1 MDNISYDKTRNVN
14 AHIDYKTKARGGPFL
29 QQLFQLYGYV
39 NSIYHPVS
47 GDGVIDLSDGAIHS
61 IKIEVKDPVGNRSE
75 LEYKVKYN
83 GNMVKDLGPPGKK
96 FYPMMLDG
104 SESNDFAF
112 YIGEKCL
119 YDSIDINFLKLPYPN
134 LNGVSNVYMV
144 GSTNIPLQD
153 SFLVRIKT
161 ITALSPDKKN
171 KTVMERSAGS
181 KRDVK
186 KVEWQNDWA
195 SAHFRELGI
204 FQLVVDDE
212 PPVIVPVG
220 FRDGANV
227 SKAKRIVFMVKDNMG
242 SFKNFRAELDG
253 NWLRFTNDK
262 GRSFIYK
269 FDEHCP
275 KGKHELK
282 VSVEDEAGNV
292 TVKVFRFVK

>member
-1 MDNISYDKTRNVN
+1 S
-14 AHIDYKTKARGGPFL
+14 GGPFL

-75 LEYKVKYN
+75 MEYKVQYKPTTISN
-83 GNMVKDLGPPGKK
+83 WQPPGKK

-104 SESNDFAF
+104 FETDDCAF
-112 YIGEKCL
+112 YIGEKSL
-119 YDSIDINFLKLPYPN
+119 YDSVHINYYSAIASSPN
-134 LNGVSNVYMV
+134 VVSKVNTIGATY
-144 GSTNIPLQD
+144 IPLQD

-161 ITALSPDKKN
+161 NENLSSAKKN

-186 KVEWQNDWA
+186 KVEWRNDWA
-195 SAHFRELGI
+195 SAHFRDFGS
-204 FQLVVDDE
+204 FQLVVDEE
-212 PPVIVPVG
+212 PPVIIPVG

-227 SKAKRIVFMVKDNMG
+227 SRAKRIVFIVKDNMG

-253 NWLRFTNDK
+253 SWLRFTNDK
-262 GRSFIYK
+262 GKSFIYK

-282 VSVEDEAGNV
+282 IIVEDEAGNV
-292 TVKVFRFVK
+292 AVKVFRFVR